1 MANQIITGGGR
12 NEITLNNNGA
22 NYELIAGENIL
33 KGLRLYLKNNDI
45 SKNKIFY
52 DEVIDAVSCS
62 NIINKAISNF
72 KKDYVDPKIESVKQ
86 EIINETKAT
95 ISFVSCSNI
104 INFKKNY
111 VDPKI
116 ESVKQETIN
125 EIKATIS
132 FDIGFLRHNEFPVN
146 DYDIDKCGDEYVSG
160 QHTEYNAIYG
170 IKNLSISGD
179 HSISGS
185 GRTWSTSSSKYW
197 NGWISVSI
205 PADFTMTVYIDNV
218 QLTFKIGTA
227 FSKAGNRDKM
237 NTGWYQHYSIQVCV

>member
-22 NYELIAGENIL
+22 NYELTAGENIL

-62 NIINKAISNF
+62 NIINKVISNF

-95 ISFVSCSNI
+95 ISF
-104 INFKKNY
+104 
-111 VDPKI
+111 
-116 ESVKQETIN
+116 
-125 EIKATIS
+125 
-132 FDIGFLRHNEFPVN
+132 DIGFLRHNEFPVN
-146 DYDIDKCGDEYVSG
+146 DYDIDKCGNEYVSG
-160 QHTEYNAIYG
+160 QHTEYDAIYG

-205 PADFTMTVYIDNV
+205 PADFTMTVYIDNA

-237 NTGWYQHYSIQVCV
+237 NTGWYQRYSIQVRV

>member
-86 EIINETKAT
+86 EIINE
-95 ISFVSCSNI
+95 
-104 INFKKNY
+104 
-111 VDPKI
+111 
-116 ESVKQETIN
+116 
-125 EIKATIS
+125 IKATIS

-146 DYDIDKCGDEYVSG
+146 DYDIDKCGNEYVSG

-205 PADFTMTVYIDNV
+205 PADFTMTVYIDNA

-237 NTGWYQHYSIQVCV
+237 NTGWYQRYSIQVCV